1 MVQSIII
8 RILGKKIVGIVPVWW
23 PFSILLTM
31 DYKLLDEENNNND
44 NLLIFIFLLS
54 LGFFCFYHMTSFFI
68 SFHGQIF
75 TWNTKILF
83 SKL

>member
-54 LGFFCFYHMTSFFI
+54 LGYFLFLSYDKFLHFI
-68 SFHGQIF
+68 SRPNFHLKYKNI
-75 TWNTKILF
+75 I
-83 SKL
+83 